1 MASRVR
7 EIHDALVSKKT
18 SAREVLDGHLSIIKK
33 RDLETHAFLDVHEE
47 RAYREAA
54 RVDEKIAR
62 GEKIDILAGIPVALK
77 DNICVKGTRA
87 TAASKILEDYTA
99 AYDAHVV
106 EKLRLASAVI
116 VGKTNLDEF
125 AMGGSTEN
133 SAFGPQKIRMT
144 RRALRGVRAGGRPAL
159 LHPAWRQWHLDLIRE
174 GLSDSRRRFVALW
187 VLSRAMGVFRAR
199 GLSRWHQA

>member
-1 MASRVR
+1 MASHVC

-18 SAREVLDGHLSIIKK
+18 SAREGLEGHLAVIKK
-33 RDLETHAFLDVHEE
+33 RNPEIHAFLDVHEE
-47 RAYREAA
+47 SAYRDAA

-62 GEKIDILAGIPVALK
+62 GEKIGELAGIPVALK

-99 AYDAHVV
+99 AYDANVV
-106 EKLRLASAVI
+106 EKLRAASAVI

-133 SAFGPQKIRMT
+133 SAFGVTKNPHDSSR
-144 RRALRGVRAGGRPAL
+144 VAGGSSGGPA
-159 LHPAWRQWHLDLIRE
+159 A
-174 GLSDSRRRFVALW
+174 A
-187 VLSRAMGVFRAR
+187 
-199 GLSRWHQA
+199 